1 MVNYYYSKLPSNYD
15 LYEDDG
21 INKNAIENNQ
31 YQIISFKAI
40 NTANKLT
47 YKINS
52 SGGNFK
58 SKLLSRKLNFFHN
71 LPVSKEDLYIN
82 GIFIEHLNNNKEV
95 PAGVYSFSVNYNSEP
110 IIIEIK

>member
-47 YKINS
+47 YKIYS
-52 SGGNFK
+52 SVRDFIR
-58 SKLLSRKLNFFHN
+58 KLLSRKLKFVLYN
-71 LPVSKEDLYIN
+71 LPVIKKNLYIN
-82 GIFIEHLNNNKEV
+82 GNK
-95 PAGVYSFSVNYNSEP
+95 SST
-110 IIIEIK
+110 